1 MVTKFGS
8 LKASEFQHNWGLSRF
23 TGLLALFGIE
33 WPQQYALFQLHR
45 SLPNQQSCA
54 PHAKRGVCCG
64 QTNQVAPLL
73 CSKTARP
80 RLTLSL
86 ISLTAH
92 LLDAGY
98 RHLVFQSRV
107 HVPLYIAHAR
117 KRFTRQQAY

>member
-8 LKASEFQHNWGLSRF
+8 LKASVFQHNWGLSRF
-23 TGLLALFGIE
+23 TGSLALFGIE
-33 WPQQYALFQLHR
+33 WPQQYALLQLHR
-45 SLPNQQSCA
+45 SLLNQQSYA
-54 PHAKRGVCCG
+54 PRAKRGVCCG
-64 QTNQVAPLL
+64 QTNQVALL
-73 CSKTARP
+73 LYLKTARL
-80 RLTLSL
+80 RLMPSL

-117 KRFTRQQAY
+117 KRLTRQQAY